1 MKLNEAFRSARG
13 GNFVT
18 NQYFDSDQSMHY
30 WNGKFYYEDGA
41 VVTQE
46 FLETQKFATEGE
58 WRICIPVEKVDRE
71 RLNKVHIDSRGMMLD
86 SKSGYQQCVLK

>member
-1 MKLNEAFRSARG
+1 MNLQEALESAVK

-41 VVTQE
+41 VVTEE
-46 FLETQKFATEGE
+46 FLSKQRFAMEGK
-58 WRICIPVEKVDRE
+58 WRICIPAEKVDRE
-71 RLNKVHIDSRGMMLD
+71 RLQKVHVDSKGMMLD
-86 SKSGYQQCVLK
+86 SKAGYQQCVL